1 MRNNIRCVRAVLL
14 AVLYLCIYVA
24 PCVAEVS
31 EHVKQARI
39 FLDETLKILETGNKT
54 NKQKRQ
60 IIVNRY
66 MPNIDFAWNAKAAL
80 GRPYLQLSEQ
90 ERKEYINEYTK
101 FLVYTWLPKLNYDT
115 KSGIKMSISD
125 KSTPL
130 TDTDETITL
139 IISMPDGTKY
149 EAFLRTKIDKKTHKF
164 QILNILVEGID
175 LVLSYRAQFVGYM
188 EQNKNDPRSII
199 QYLKQQNQIKK
210 QNADFVIP
218 EEFINNK

>member
-1 MRNNIRCVRAVLL
+1 MLTFFLVL
-14 AVLYLCIYVA
+14 AVSFLLLFLTYSLHILSILA
-24 PCVAEVS
+24 QDKEVY
-31 EHVKQARI
+31 
-39 FLDETLKILETGNKT
+39 KI
-54 NKQKRQ
+54 
-60 IIVNRY
+60 
-66 MPNIDFAWNAKAAL
+66 P
-80 GRPYLQLSEQ
+80 
-90 ERKEYINEYTK
+90 KEYINEYTK